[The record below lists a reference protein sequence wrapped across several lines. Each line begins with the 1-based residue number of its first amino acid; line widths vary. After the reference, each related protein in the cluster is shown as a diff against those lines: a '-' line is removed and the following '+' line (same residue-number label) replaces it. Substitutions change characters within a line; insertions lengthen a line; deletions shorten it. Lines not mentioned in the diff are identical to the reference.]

1 MINTIE
7 EALEDLK
14 LGKMIIVM
22 DDEDRENEGDLIMSS
37 ELCTPEDVNFMSSK
51 GKGLI
56 CVSLTEQRAKELEI
70 DLMVSNNSALHST
83 KFTVSVDYA
92 HGTTTGISASDRAK
106 TINAITNEDTIP
118 TDLLR
123 PGHIFPLIAAKDG
136 VLRRSGHT
144 EATVDL
150 MRLAGL
156 QPSGVLCEIIN
167 DDGTMARYDNIMEF
181 AKEYDLK
188 VITVKDLIS
197 YRLMN
202 ERLVD
207 VVAEAEMPT
216 DYGDFKIK
224 VYKNKKDDNDHL
236 ALVNGKDFSEDET
249 VLVRVHSEC
258 MSGDTFG
265 SKRCDCGPQL
275 HNSMKIIDDAGRGVL
290 IYLRQEGRGIGLVNK
305 IKAYALQEKGLDTV
319 EANIALGHSADPRD
333 YGIAAQ
339 ILKDMNIKKVKLIT
353 NNPDKKI
360 GLKNYGIEI
369 EEMIPIE
376 IEPNNINKFYLE
388 TKKLKMGHMLKNL

>member
-1 MINTIE
+1 MINKIE

-14 LGKMIIVM
+14 LGKMIVVM

-37 ELCTPEDVNFMSSK
+37 ELCTPEDINFMSSK

-56 CVSLTEQRAKELEI
+56 CVSVTEQRAKELEI
-70 DLMVSNNSALHST
+70 NLMVSSNSALHNT

-92 HGTTTGISASDRAK
+92 HGTTTGISAFDRAK
-106 TINAITNEDTIP
+106 TVNALIDDKTIP
-118 TDLLR
+118 SDLLR
-123 PGHIFPLIAAKDG
+123 PGHVFPLISAKDG

-150 MRLAGL
+150 MKLAGL
-156 QPSGVLCEIIN
+156 KPSGVLCEIIN
-167 DDGTMARYDNIMEF
+167 DDGTMARFDSIMEF
-181 AKEYDLK
+181 AKKYNLK

-197 YRLMN
+197 FRLKN

-207 VVAEAEMPT
+207 VSAQAKMPT

-224 VYKNKKDDNDHL
+224 VYKNPRDNRDHL
-236 ALVNGKDFSEDET
+236 ALVKGDEFSENET

-265 SKRCDCGPQL
+265 SQRCDCGHQL
-275 HNSMKIIDDAGRGVL
+275 HNSMKMIEENGRGAL
-290 IYLRQEGRGIGLVNK
+290 IYLRQEGRGIGLVEK
-305 IKAYALQEKGLDTV
+305 IKAYALQEEGLDTV
-319 EANIALGHSADPRD
+319 EANLALGHSADPRD

-339 ILKDMNIKKVKLIT
+339 ILKDLNIKKVDLIT

-369 EEMIPIE
+369 NKMVPI
-376 IEPNNINKFYLE
+376 IIQPNNINKYYLE
-388 TKKLKMGHMLKNL
+388 TKKLKMGHLLNNL